1 MNLCNYLCI
10 KITLLQKAVFDLI
23 KQKFLMKDRYVFLMY
38 LIKDLWYIL
47 IINKMG
53 KEHCHIESS
62 III

>member
-38 LIKDLWYIL
+38 LIKDL
-47 IINKMG
+47 
-53 KEHCHIESS
+53 
-62 III
+62 